1 MARKKKRKLKKTV
14 RNTLIAIVITIFLY
28 QFASPYIENLKNIEE
43 IPVENVQK
51 EETKKSLH
59 YDDVSSLQYTTTTM
73 EERLENLKKQDERIN
88 SILEQK
94 EKYPIDLLDML
105 SRNIEMLDFVFDFPQ
120 QKGKVENNKIEE
132 AQKGIVP
139 LLLQWDKRWGYARY
153 GDSYLAINGCAPTT
167 LSMVITGLTGKD
179 DITPY
184 TVSKYA
190 FEQGYYINGTGTSWD
205 LMTKGSEYFGI
216 KGEELTL
223 SKRAI
228 YRALE
233 SGELIICSVRK
244 GDFTT
249 TGHFIVLSGIQN
261 GKIKVND
268 PNSLERS
275 SILWE
280 YERIESQIK
289 NLWVFS
295 LE

>member
-1 MARKKKRKLKKTV
+1 MARKKKRKLKKKI
-14 RNTLIAIVITIFLY
+14 RNTFIVIVIAILFYPFSL
-28 QFASPYIENLKNIEE
+28 PYLKKLKNNEAISTENLKQED
-43 IPVENVQK
+43 VK
-51 EETKKSLH
+51 TSLH
-59 YDDVSSLQYTTTTM
+59 YDDVSSLQYMTTTM
-73 EERLENLKKQDERIN
+73 EERLENLKKQDERIIR
-88 SILEQK
+88 ILEEK
-94 EKYPIDLLDML
+94 EEYPVDLLDML
-105 SRNIEMLDFVFDFPQ
+105 SRNIGMLDFVLNFPN
-120 QKGKVENNKIEE
+120 QKGKIENNKIKE
-132 AQKGIVP
+132 AQKGRIP
-139 LLLQWDKRWGYARY
+139 LILQWDKRWGYAKY

-167 LSMVITGLTGKD
+167 LSMVITALTGKD
-179 DITPY
+179 YITPY
-184 TVSKYA
+184 TVSQYA
-190 FEQGYYINGTGTSWD
+190 FEQGFYINGTGTSWE
-205 LMTKGSEYFGI
+205 LMIKGSEHFGI
-216 KGEELTL
+216 KGEELPL
-223 SKRAI
+223 SRRAI

-233 SGELIICSVRK
+233 SGKFIICSVRK